1 MFLISCIDFSIDLI
15 IKLNDPSA
23 KEQILNIPTYTHSKM
38 STLTRH
44 DLEVLEKIKDPESG
58 PSNPL
63 LVDNSLPKDPHVIN
77 TSTYQEIAQR
87 ERDII
92 LSMQDVELQIA
103 ELKPPAELSPL
114 SQYQACIQRLNDL
127 ITEYPN
133 YASARNNRAQALRRI
148 YGDLMLVE
156 ISSTKESGTD
166 LNVPLDAEAS
176 GTDMKLASLNVLSD
190 LDKAISLLA
199 PKTPWASISPQAAKT
214 LSQAL
219 TQRGALYHLTAKQLS
234 SDTGASVRIDKR
246 RKETSWKTVEF
257 EEAASRDFMTGGRY
271 GNEIAKALAVSA
283 NPTAKLCGDMVR
295 QAMRRE
301 MSGES

>member
-1 MFLISCIDFSIDLI
+1 
-15 IKLNDPSA
+15 
-23 KEQILNIPTYTHSKM
+23 M

-63 LVDNSLPKDPHVIN
+63 LVDSSLPKDPHIIN
-77 TSTYQEIAQR
+77 ISTYHEIAQR

-92 LSMQDVELQIA
+92 LSMQNVELQIV

-114 SQYQACIQRLNDL
+114 SQYQACIRRLNDL

-148 YGDLMLVE
+148 YGDLMLVK
-156 ISSTKESGTD
+156 ISSKESGAHS
-166 LNVPLDAEAS
+166 NVPLDVEAS
-176 GTDMKLASLNVLSD
+176 ETDVKLASLNVLSD

-199 PKTPWASISPQAAKT
+199 PKTPWASVSPQAAKT

-219 TQRGALYHLTAKQLS
+219 TQRGALYHLTAKKLS

-246 RKETSWKTVEF
+246 RKETAWKTVEF

>member
-1 MFLISCIDFSIDLI
+1 M
-15 IKLNDPSA
+15 
-23 KEQILNIPTYTHSKM
+23 T
-38 STLTRH
+38 TLTRH

-63 LVDNSLPKDPHVIN
+63 LIDDSLPKDPHIIDL
-77 TSTYQEIAQR
+77 STYQEIAQR

-92 LSMQDVELQIA
+92 LSMQDVELQMA
-103 ELKPPAELSPL
+103 GLKPRVEPSPL
-114 SQYQACIQRLNDL
+114 SQYHACLQSLNDL
-127 ITEYPN
+127 IEEYPN

-148 YGDLMLVE
+148 YGDLMLV
-156 ISSTKESGTD
+156 KRSGTD
-166 LNVPLDAEAS
+166 VNEPLDTEAS
-176 GTDMKLASLNVLSD
+176 EHTIKVASFNALSD

-199 PKTPWASISPQAAKT
+199 PKTPWASVSPQAAKT

-219 TQRGALYHLTAKQLS
+219 TQRGALYHLSAKQLS
-234 SDTGASVRIDKR
+234 SDTESSVRIDER
-246 RKETSWKTVEF
+246 RREAKWKTIEF

-295 QAMRRE
+295 QAMKRE
-301 MSGES
+301 MGGGES

>member
-1 MFLISCIDFSIDLI
+1 M
-15 IKLNDPSA
+15 A
-23 KEQILNIPTYTHSKM
+23 
-38 STLTRH
+38 TLTRH

-63 LVDNSLPKDPHVIN
+63 LIDDSLPKDPHITN
-77 TSTYQEIAQR
+77 SSTYQEIAQR

-92 LSMQDVELQIA
+92 LSMQDVELQVA
-103 ELKPPAELSPL
+103 GLKPLTELSPL
-114 SQYQACIQRLNDL
+114 SQYQICVQSLHDL
-127 ITEYPN
+127 IDEYPN

-148 YGDLMLVE
+148 YGDLMLVK
-156 ISSTKESGTD
+156 ISSPKGTGTD
-166 LNVPLDAEAS
+166 VNVPLDMEAS
-176 GTDMKLASLNVLSD
+176 ETTIKLASSNALSD
-190 LDKAISLLA
+190 LDRAISLLA

-219 TQRGALYHLTAKQLS
+219 TQRGALYHLSAKELS
-234 SDTGASVRIDKR
+234 SDPEASVRIDER
-246 RKETSWKTVEF
+246 RREARWKTVEF
-257 EEAASRDFMTGGRY
+257 EEAASRDFMAGGRY

-301 MSGES
+301 MGSGES